1 MPIAE
6 KSMVLRSAWRNS
18 KTSFIPFCFSSKAQS
33 NRDVRT
39 RRQGVHPQ
47 DRRLVLACVRTG
59 AAKKPPDFMT
69 LLNHAA
75 PRTQEQRSTI
85 VDALTR
91 TYTHLPLCHG
101 HTLFIVTDIH
111 QHIDRGLYTYMT
123 SYLAQ
128 AYRLSILIDKPI
140 LFINSLLIRL
150 WFKW

>member
-1 MPIAE
+1 MTNGIHLNLTEWKPVPDI
-6 KSMVLRSAWRNS
+6 
-18 KTSFIPFCFSSKAQS
+18 FP
-33 NRDVRT
+33 VRT
-39 RRQGVHPQ
+39 TVRI
-47 DRRLVLACVRTG
+47 DRGQEDRILANRKLRKKISKKKTG
-59 AAKKPPDFMT
+59 KKL

-101 HTLFIVTDIH
+101 HTLFIVTDTH
-111 QHIDRGLYTYMT
+111 QHIDRDLYTCMT

-128 AYRLSILIDKPI
+128 TYRLSILIDKPT

-150 WFKW
+150 